1 MSRGSCGRVG
11 KAQRAHA
18 HAQWWAR
25 CALPTLLSDSR
36 LHGNVGGVFDAIA
49 NQTAFSTRKMCR

>member
-1 MSRGSCGRVG
+1 MSCGGVG

-25 CALPTLLSDSR
+25 CALSTLLSDSC
-36 LHGNVGGVFDAIA
+36 LHGNDGGIFDAIA
-49 NQTAFSTRKMCR
+49 NQTAFPARRMC